1 MSADN
6 YLSVGMDITRFLDT
20 NTAVQKPFKE
30 MIIQFDNIKKL
41 VSIFSAAVQKLAEGV
56 IPDPTV
62 GENACQLRAGLYTE
76 IVNSPNY
83 EELIAQSKQILD
95 TTRKRLMDST
105 FKIVRGRA
113 HVTSYEGEKTEF
125 RMETI
130 EGMCRFLKIDTRI
143 DSKIAL
149 IAEGIILDFVR
160 PCTYSF
166 AMENGQVV
174 INQDETYAST
184 AEVAESGF
192 TSVIA
197 VKKLSDTIKK
207 HLSRKSSK
215 FVARCAAKAKPPDE
229 AVRLVRM
236 VTGDRVR
243 DTKLGFR
250 AVPCFSSS
258 QAVFCSA
265 AENATPLVVRIF
277 RTDATTAAVVGA
289 VELFFIPTDG
299 VYQPVPKETIAAQR
313 AAMLCEAVSAASP
326 PLSEEEIKME
336 LSGHNI
342 IQTIMAFMATHPVYG
357 GDLKGCKG
365 HEEETEARQPFKA
378 IAKEFGFCIKNQRV
392 CRPFHMLAVPTKQFF
407 TQGET

>member
-6 YLSVGMDITRFLDT
+6 YISVGMDITRFLDT
-20 NTAVQKPFKE
+20 NTSVQKPFKE

-41 VSIFSAAVQKLAEGV
+41 VSIFSAAIQKLAEGV

-76 IVNSPNY
+76 IVNSPNF
-83 EELIAQSKQILD
+83 EELIDQSKHTLD
-95 TTRKRLMDST
+95 STKKRLMDSS

-113 HVTSYEGEKTEF
+113 HVTSFEGDKVEF
-125 RMETI
+125 RMESI
-130 EGMCRFLKIDTRI
+130 QEMCRFLKINTHI

-149 IAEGIILDFVR
+149 LAEGVILDFAR

-166 AMENGQVV
+166 AMEQEQVV
-174 INQDETYAST
+174 INQDETEAS
-184 AEVAESGF
+184 APELSQCGF

-197 VKKLSDTIKK
+197 VKKLTDSIKK

-229 AVRLVRM
+229 AARLVRM
-236 VTGDRVR
+236 VTGDRVK

-258 QAVFCSA
+258 QAIFYNAS
-265 AENATPLVVRIF
+265 ENGTPLVVRIF
-277 RTDATTAAVVGA
+277 RADAASAVVIGA
-289 VELFFIPTDG
+289 VEFFFLPMDG
-299 VYQPVPKETIAAQR
+299 VFTPVPKEAITTQR
-313 AAMLCEAVSAASP
+313 SAMLCEAVSAASP

-336 LSGHNI
+336 LSGRDI

-357 GDLKGCKG
+357 GDLKKCKG

-392 CRPFHMLAVPTKQFF
+392 CRPFHMLAVPTNQFI